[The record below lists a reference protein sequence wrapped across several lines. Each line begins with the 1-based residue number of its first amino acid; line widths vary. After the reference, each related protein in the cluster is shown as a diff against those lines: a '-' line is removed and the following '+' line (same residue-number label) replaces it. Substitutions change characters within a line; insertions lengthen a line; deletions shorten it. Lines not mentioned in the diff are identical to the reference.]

1 MTARLRM
8 VTIDRLPARLPC
20 AHPADDT
27 ASGVAAAVAD
37 LQAAFNHGDRDRV
50 AALLTPGHVS
60 ILPYARFDGRAALLE
75 HMADYAIRRYAVADL
90 RVTPVATETVLV
102 NLRGTITGRFG
113 GRPLS
118 ARVIVGQVWVR
129 NEGGWREAYYQ
140 ETPLDHD

>member
-1 MTARLRM
+1 MTARLQI
-8 VTIDRLPARLPC
+8 VTIDRLPAGFPC
-20 AHPADDT
+20 AQAADDAT
-27 ASGVAAAVAD
+27 SGVAAAVAD

-118 ARVIVGQVWVR
+118 ARIIVGQVWVR
-129 NEGGWREAYYQ
+129 HEGGWREAYYQ